1 MQQIDKLPFFFEITI
16 FDKITNQKLDDQK
29 VKKGK

>member
-1 MQQIDKLPFFFEITI
+1 MQQIDKLPFFEITI
-16 FDKITNQKLDDQK
+16 FDKITNQKSDDQK